1 MNVPNN
7 GIRIVKTTYMEI
19 MSFFSL
25 FGFALVVIDS
35 HNKTTAT
42 VQSTKN
48 NPVAIYECAK

>member
-19 MSFFSL
+19 MSFFPVWFSL
-25 FGFALVVIDS
+25 VIDS
-35 HNKTTAT
+35 HNKTTAI
-42 VQSTKN
+42 VQSPKI

>member
-7 GIRIVKTTYMEI
+7 GIRLVKTTYMEI
-19 MSFFSL
+19 MSSFPVWFSL
-25 FGFALVVIDS
+25 VIDS
-35 HNKTTAT
+35 HNQTTAI

>member
-7 GIRIVKTTYMEI
+7 GIRIVKTTYMVI
-19 MSFFSL
+19 MSSFPVWFSL
-25 FGFALVVIDS
+25 VLDS
-35 HNKTTAT
+35 HNKTTAI

>member
-7 GIRIVKTTYMEI
+7 GIRIVRKTYMEK
-19 MSFFSL
+19 MSSFPVWFSL
-25 FGFALVVIDS
+25 VIDS

-42 VQSTKN
+42 IQSTKN